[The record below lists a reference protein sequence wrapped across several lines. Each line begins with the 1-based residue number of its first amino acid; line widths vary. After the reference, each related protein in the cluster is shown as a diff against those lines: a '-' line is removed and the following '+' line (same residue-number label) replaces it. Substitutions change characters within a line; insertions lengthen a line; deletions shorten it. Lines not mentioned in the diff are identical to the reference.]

1 MKIDDSAYN
10 SLELAKIL
18 GIIRRDCRSDL
29 GAELLS
35 SMKPAED
42 QEELISRMN
51 LFKAV
56 EEYRDTRGDLPWN
69 YKLSSVRYILDDAKM
84 SGMMLGSELLSVRRV
99 LSAAARLKEA
109 LQEARRDWPVFGLLL
124 ADIRDF
130 GDEEKALSVIDE
142 DGRLYDHASDRLRRL
157 RESIRKLR
165 DQIRRKGQ
173 GVISDQSTGSML
185 QERVLTLRNGRHVVL
200 VRQDAIS
207 RFPGLVMDRSGS
219 GSSVYMEPHA
229 LVALN
234 NEHAVLSEDESAE
247 ERRVLHKLTEKILA
261 RETAISEAQN
271 VLGRIDLFYALSEKI
286 RRDRWH
292 MPILSANHDFCF
304 HRACHPLLG
313 EAAVPIDISCGG
325 KFRAL
330 VVTGP
335 NTGGKTVALKTAG
348 VCVCLGWMGFPAP
361 FEENSVL
368 GVIDG
373 IYADIG
379 DEQSIEQNLSTFS
392 AHISQITKILAHASE
407 GSVVLL
413 DELGAGT
420 DPDEGAAL
428 GIAILDYLREK
439 RSLVLATTHHNP
451 IKRYALSCQDVESAS
466 VEFDAGTLSPT
477 YRLLVG
483 IPGRSN
489 ALLIAKKLGV
499 PPEVLARAKEALH
512 DKEAS
517 MEDIIGEL
525 QEKRTAIEAEN
536 ERLERMRLET
546 ERLRSE
552 YEAQRLELTEKWDR
566 LIAEADKKALGIV
579 ENAEVSAKSLMKAMD
594 SDVRGAAL
602 RKFER
607 TKKHF
612 GLIKEQA
619 DKREDER
626 LERRF
631 TPDTEPLVP
640 GDEVVVAGT
649 STVGRLE
656 RISGGKAAVIAG
668 AARLELPVKLLRRAS
683 KVESKRERKSGGQK
697 YGTPQQRS
705 GAGGVSITPPP
716 SPVGVPGSIMVR
728 GMTLDEAIPIVERYL
743 DRAYRA
749 GYGEVSVI
757 HGRGEGILRREVQ
770 ILCKGLPYVDN
781 FRLGESG
788 EGGYGVTIV
797 RFKR

>member
-1 MKIDDSAYN
+1 MKIDDSAYS
-10 SLELAKIL
+10 SLELTKIL
-18 GIIRRDCRSDL
+18 DIIRRDCRSDL
-29 GAELLS
+29 GADLLS
-35 SMKPAED
+35 SMKPAQD
-42 QEELISRMN
+42 QDELISRMD

-56 EEYRDTRGDLPWN
+56 EEYRDTRGDLPWD
-69 YKLSSVRYILDDAKM
+69 YKLSSVRDILNDAKT
-84 SGMMLGSELLSVRRV
+84 SGMMLGSELLNVRRV
-99 LSAAARLKEA
+99 LSAAARMKEA
-109 LQEARRDWPVFGLLL
+109 LRDSRRDWPIFGTLL

-142 DGRLYDHASDRLRRL
+142 DGRLYDHASGRLERL
-157 RESIRKLR
+157 RESIRGLR
-165 DQIRRKGQ
+165 GQIRRKGQ
-173 GVISDQSTGSML
+173 GVISDPSAGAML

-234 NEHAVLSEDESAE
+234 NEHAILSGDEGAE
-247 ERRVLHKLTEKILA
+247 ERRVLHKLTEKILC
-261 RETAISEAQN
+261 RETAILEAQN
-271 VLGRIDLFYALSEKI
+271 ALGRIDLFYALSEKI

-292 MPILSANHDFCF
+292 MPILGANHDFNF
-304 HRACHPLLG
+304 RGARHPLLG
-313 EAAVPIDISCGG
+313 DAAVPIDISCGG

-330 VVTGP
+330 IVTGP

-368 GVIDG
+368 GIIDG
-373 IYADIG
+373 IYSDIG

-392 AHISQITKILAHASE
+392 AHISRITKILVLASE

-428 GIAILDYLREK
+428 GIAILDYLRKK

-451 IKRYALSCQDVESAS
+451 IKRYALSCPDVESAS

-499 PPEVLARAKEALH
+499 PPEVLARAKDALH
-512 DKEAS
+512 GKEAS

-536 ERLERMRLET
+536 ERLEAMRLET
-546 ERLRSE
+546 EQMRSE
-552 YEAQRLELTEKWDR
+552 YEAQRRELDLKWDR

-579 ENAEVSAKSLMKAMD
+579 ENAEISAKSLIKAMESGTRKD
-594 SDVRGAAL
+594 AL

-631 TPDTEPLVP
+631 TPDSEPLVP
-640 GDEVVVAGT
+640 GDDVVVAGT
-649 STVGRLE
+649 SAVGRLE
-656 RISGGKAAVIAG
+656 RVTGDKATVTAG
-668 AARLELPVKLLRRAS
+668 AARLEVPVKLLRRAS
-683 KVESKRERKSGGQK
+683 KSEVKKERKAGIK
-697 YGTPQQRS
+697 LVTPPQQS
-705 GAGGVSITPPP
+705 GVTITPPP
-716 SPVGVPGSIMVR
+716 PPAGVPGSIMVR
-728 GMTLDEAIPIVERYL
+728 GMTLDEAIPIVEQYL

-770 ILCKGLPYVDN
+770 NLCKNLPYVLN
-781 FRLGESG
+781 FRLGEHG
-788 EGGYGVTIV
+788 EGGYGITIV

>member
-1 MKIDDSAYN
+1 MNIDASAYN
-10 SLELAKIL
+10 SLELPKIFD
-18 GIIRRDCRSDL
+18 IIRRDCRGDL
-29 GAELLS
+29 GAEALS
-35 SMKPAED
+35 ATLPAED
-42 QEELISRMN
+42 GHELASRFD
-51 LFKAV
+51 LFAAV
-56 EEYRDTRGDLPWN
+56 EEYRDRRGDLPWN
-69 YKLSSVRYILDDAKM
+69 YKLSSVRGLLEDAKT
-84 SGMMLGSELLSVRRV
+84 SGMMLGEELLSVRR
-99 LSAAARLKEA
+99 LLLGSARLKEA
-109 LQEARRDWPVFGLLL
+109 LQEARRDWPIFAILLK
-124 ADIRDF
+124 DIHDF
-130 GDEEKALSVIDE
+130 SGEERALSVIDDE
-142 DGRLYDHASDRLRRL
+142 GRLYDHASDRLRRL
-157 RESIRKLR
+157 RDAINRLR
-165 DQIRRKGQ
+165 GQIRRKGQ
-173 GVISDQSTGSML
+173 GIISDPSTGNML

-207 RFPGLVMDRSGS
+207 HFPGLVMDRSGS

-234 NEHAVLSEDESAE
+234 NEHAVSVEDEDAE
-247 ERRVLHKLTEKILA
+247 ERRILHKLTEKILA
-261 RETAISEAQN
+261 REAAILSAQA
-271 VLGRIDLFYALSEKI
+271 VLGRIDVFYALSLKI

-292 MPILSANHDFCF
+292 TPILSSSRSFSFRGA
-304 HRACHPLLG
+304 RHPLLR
-313 EAAVPIDISCGG
+313 EAAVPIDISCGE

-368 GVIDG
+368 GAIDG
-373 IYADIG
+373 IYSDIG

-392 AHISQITKILAHASE
+392 AHISQITKILRQASD

-451 IKRYALSCQDVESAS
+451 IKHYALSCPDVESAS
-466 VEFDAGTLSPT
+466 VEFDAATLSPT
-477 YRLLVG
+477 YRLLTG

-489 ALLIAKKLGV
+489 ALLIAEKLGV
-499 PPEVLARAKEALH
+499 PGRVLERAKDALH
-512 DKEAS
+512 GKEAS

-525 QEKRTAIEAEN
+525 HEKRAAIELEN
-536 ERLERMRLET
+536 ERLERMREET

-552 YEAQRLELTEKWDR
+552 YEAQRRELTEKWDR
-566 LIAEADKKALGIV
+566 LMEEADKKALGIV
-579 ENAEVSAKSLMKAMD
+579 ENAEVSAKSLIKTMD
-594 SDVRGAAL
+594 SEAKSAAM
-602 RKFER
+602 RKLEK

-619 DKREDER
+619 DKREGER
-626 LERRF
+626 MERRF
-631 TPDTEPLVP
+631 APDEKPLAP

-649 STVGRLE
+649 STVGRLD
-656 RISGGKAAVIAG
+656 RVSGDKAAITAG
-668 AARLELPVKLLRRAS
+668 AARLELPLKMLRLAT
-683 KVESKRERKSGGQK
+683 KAESKRERK
-697 YGTPQQRS
+697 
-705 GAGGVSITPPP
+705 AGKSATEPRQDSSVSVKITPPP

-728 GMTLDEAIPIVERYL
+728 GMTLDEAMPIVERYL

-770 ILCKGLPYVDN
+770 SLCKSLPYVET

-788 EGGYGVTIV
+788 EGGFGVTIV